1 MKKKKILIGA
11 LLATAVIG
19 VSSCSSD
26 IIPTTPITPTQS
38 QEPEVIKKTIS
49 FDSQGGSSVISVS
62 VKVGDKVTKPNNPE
76 KTGYVFSGWYK
87 EASCVNEW
95 NFETE
100 TVLGDTTLYAKWTV
114 VDNPTPNPDPTP
126 LKSFTIKFVTNCSD
140 VVADEAISENNK
152 VSMPSNIQKEG
163 YTLAGWYLDEAYQ
176 NEYDFNTPVT
186 SNLTLYAKWVVSEY
200 KVTFNGTTLPDVE
213 VKHGEHI
220 EKPSNPTKTGYTFVG
235 WYSDNACTTVFD
247 FENTIITKD
256 TTIYALFKKIN
267 DSSDID
273 DKDNGSGNVTN
284 PGDIEV
290 EAVSGA
296 MESGY
301 ITFKK
306 LNGDNECRIYI
317 IC

>member
-1 MKKKKILIGA
+1 MKQQKILIGA

-140 VVADEAISENNK
+140 IVADEAISENNK

-247 FENTIITKD
+247 FENSFLV
-256 TTIYALFKKIN
+256 AEFKF
-267 DSSDID
+267 
-273 DKDNGSGNVTN
+273 
-284 PGDIEV
+284 
-290 EAVSGA
+290 
-296 MESGY
+296 Y
-301 ITFKK
+301 
-306 LNGDNECRIYI
+306 
-317 IC
+317 